1 MLTING
7 CKNVDQ
13 LVLTGIDV
21 GAVLTK
27 DDSND
32 AVPCALDCNVA
43 AGVVF
48 TVKMSEDIGS

>member
-43 AGVVF
+43 GVVF
-48 TVKMSEDIGS
+48 TVKMSEDI